1 MASPRKILFLAEA
14 VTLAHVA
21 RPIALARALDPSRHS
36 VAIACDSRYQKF
48 LTGGPWQNLPLT
60 SIPSERFLRAL
71 ADGAPVYDAAT
82 LRAYVC
88 DDLALIER
96 FEPDLI
102 VGDFRLSLSISARLA
117 NVPYATIT
125 NAYWSPF
132 FRVDHFPLPSL
143 PITKRLPL
151 PLAQA
156 LFRLAQPLA
165 FRLHCQPLNQVRR
178 EHGLPSL
185 GSDLRRVYTDADFTL
200 YADIPSLF
208 PMDALPPTHHYLAP
222 ILWSPPVTLPDWW
235 ARLPGDQPVIYVTLG
250 SSGQARLLPTVF
262 EALADL
268 PVTVIAATA
277 GAPTAPPLPAN
288 VRVADYLPGTEAAR
302 RAQLVICNGGSLTSQ
317 QALAAGVPVLG
328 IAGNMDQ
335 FLNMNPI
342 TAAGAGLTLRA
353 DRLTAT
359 AVRHCARQLIDTP
372 APPAAAKAI
381 ARDMASTETTPIAE
395 LFDSFIQTSPT
406 RKGKAR

>member
-1 MASPRKILFLAEA
+1 MASQRKILFLAEA

-21 RPIALARALDPSRHS
+21 RPIALARSLESSRHS
-36 VAIACDSRYQKF
+36 VAIACDSRYRNF
-48 LTGGPWQNLPLT
+48 LDDGPWRNLPLT
-60 SIPSERFLRAL
+60 SIPGERFLRAL

-82 LRAYVC
+82 LRAYVRE
-88 DDLALIER
+88 DLALIER
-96 FEPDLI
+96 FGPDLI

-132 FRVDHFPLPSL
+132 YRVDRFPLPSL
-143 PITKRLPL
+143 PITKHLPL
-151 PLAQA
+151 PLAKT
-156 LFRLAQPLA
+156 LFHIAQPLA
-165 FRLHCQPLNQVRR
+165 FRLHCRPLNQVRR

-185 GSDLRRVYTDADFTL
+185 GGNLRRVYTDADFTL

-208 PMDALPPTHHYLAP
+208 PMDSLPPTHHYLGP
-222 ILWSPPVTLPDWW
+222 ILWSPPVALPDWW
-235 ARLPGDQPVIYVTLG
+235 ARLPGDPPIIYVTLG

-277 GAPTAPPLPAN
+277 GAPIATILPAN
-288 VRVADYLPGTEAAR
+288 VRVADYLPGIEAAR

-317 QALAAGVPVLG
+317 QALAASVPVLG

-335 FLNMNPI
+335 FLNM
-342 TAAGAGLTLRA
+342 AAISASGAGLTLRA
-353 DRLTAT
+353 DRLTAA
-359 AVRHCARQLIDTP
+359 AVRGAVRQL
-372 APPAAAKAI
+372 AGSPAAVDAARTI
-381 ARDMASTETTPIAE
+381 ARNMATTDTMPIAD
-395 LFDSFIQTSPT
+395 LLDSFF
-406 RKGKAR
+406 